1 VSETPA
7 RTWKDTMPRVGQTAS
22 RSRRI
27 EPEYIRLFTEIS
39 GDRNPLHCDE
49 IKDFTDYCVRQGWMS
64 GREYLTSVEAGSEI
78 WHGQDQLD
86 TSEFSVTIQ

>member
-1 VSETPA
+1 
-7 RTWKDTMPRVGQTAS
+7 
-22 RSRRI
+22 
-27 EPEYIRLFTEIS
+27 
-39 GDRNPLHCDE
+39 
-49 IKDFTDYCVRQGWMS
+49 MS